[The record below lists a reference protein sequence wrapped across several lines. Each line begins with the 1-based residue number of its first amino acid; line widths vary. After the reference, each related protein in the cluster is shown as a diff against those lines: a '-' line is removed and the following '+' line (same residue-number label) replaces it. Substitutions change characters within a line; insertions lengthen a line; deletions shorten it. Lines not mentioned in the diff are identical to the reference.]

1 MIAGNNEAIGAKK
14 RASYG
19 FLVKIYSNYEFDK
32 KWELGR
38 IMDYKLKSSIS
49 KRGFKNDIFR

>member
-1 MIAGNNEAIGAKK
+1 MIAGNNEAIGVKK
-14 RASYG
+14 LAAYG

-32 KWELGR
+32 KWDLGF
-38 IMDYKLKSSIS
+38 IIAYTLKSPIS